1 MKAFLLILL
10 LSQLVYGEDEF
21 MTFSFINDS
30 DEKRF
35 YSLQK
40 EVSCPLCEGSSIA
53 GSNAPIAADI
63 KNKIYTEILLGKS
76 DEEILANLRDIFGEE
91 VTYKPSFE
99 NNIFLWLFPLIFF
112 LLIVFAARIF
122 LKKMIKKYKVFGF
135 SLALSAAIYFF
146 LFGQENFQKL
156 NFQKDLQLNFIDN
169 ASFEEKK
176 NKIDS
181 IINLSSNN
189 PAQVYFL
196 ANYLFDKTEYAL
208 ASRTLEHFI
217 LNFPNDTDAEVI
229 ALTAETKYLSNN
241 QIFNDDIES
250 LVQQSLNKD
259 PANVRALILK
269 GLKQT
274 LDKNY
279 DDALKSWSIAFE
291 YSEDADQK
299 RVIMAGMSSALKQLK
314 SLED

>member
-1 MKAFLLILL
+1 
-10 LSQLVYGEDEF
+10 
-21 MTFSFINDS
+21 
-30 DEKRF
+30 
-35 YSLQK
+35 
-40 EVSCPLCEGSSIA
+40 
-53 GSNAPIAADI
+53 
-63 KNKIYTEILLGKS
+63 
-76 DEEILANLRDIFGEE
+76 
-91 VTYKPSFE
+91 
-99 NNIFLWLFPLIFF
+99 
-112 LLIVFAARIF
+112 
-122 LKKMIKKYKVFGF
+122 MIKKYKVFGF

-250 LVQQSLNKD
+250 LDQQSLNKD

-279 DDALKSWSIAFE
+279 EDALKSWSIAFE

>member
-1 MKAFLLILL
+1 
-10 LSQLVYGEDEF
+10 
-21 MTFSFINDS
+21 
-30 DEKRF
+30 
-35 YSLQK
+35 
-40 EVSCPLCEGSSIA
+40 
-53 GSNAPIAADI
+53 
-63 KNKIYTEILLGKS
+63 
-76 DEEILANLRDIFGEE
+76 
-91 VTYKPSFE
+91 
-99 NNIFLWLFPLIFF
+99 
-112 LLIVFAARIF
+112 
-122 LKKMIKKYKVFGF
+122 MIKKYKIFGL
-135 SLALSAAIYFF
+135 SLAFSAAIYFF

-196 ANYLFDKTEYAL
+196 ANYLFDKSEYAL

-217 LNFPNDTDAEVI
+217 LNFPNDTDAELM

-250 LVQQSLNKD
+250 LIEQSLLKD

-274 LDKNY
+274 LDENY
-279 DDALKSWSIAFE
+279 KDALKSWSIAFE
-291 YSEDADQK
+291 YSDDADQK
-299 RVIMAGMSSALKQLK
+299 RIIMAGMSKALKQLK

>member
-1 MKAFLLILL
+1 
-10 LSQLVYGEDEF
+10 
-21 MTFSFINDS
+21 
-30 DEKRF
+30 
-35 YSLQK
+35 
-40 EVSCPLCEGSSIA
+40 
-53 GSNAPIAADI
+53 
-63 KNKIYTEILLGKS
+63 
-76 DEEILANLRDIFGEE
+76 
-91 VTYKPSFE
+91 
-99 NNIFLWLFPLIFF
+99 
-112 LLIVFAARIF
+112 
-122 LKKMIKKYKVFGF
+122 MIKKYKVFGF
-135 SLALSAAIYFF
+135 SLAFSAAIYFF

-196 ANYLFDKTEYAL
+196 ANYLFDKSEYAL

-217 LNFPNDTDAEVI
+217 LNFPNDTDAEVM

-250 LVQQSLNKD
+250 LIEQSLLKD

-274 LDKNY
+274 LDENY
-279 DDALKSWSIAFE
+279 KDALKSWSIAFE
-291 YSEDADQK
+291 YSDDADQK
-299 RVIMAGMSSALKQLK
+299 RIIMAGMSKALKQLK

>member
-1 MKAFLLILL
+1 
-10 LSQLVYGEDEF
+10 
-21 MTFSFINDS
+21 
-30 DEKRF
+30 
-35 YSLQK
+35 
-40 EVSCPLCEGSSIA
+40 
-53 GSNAPIAADI
+53 
-63 KNKIYTEILLGKS
+63 
-76 DEEILANLRDIFGEE
+76 
-91 VTYKPSFE
+91 
-99 NNIFLWLFPLIFF
+99 
-112 LLIVFAARIF
+112 
-122 LKKMIKKYKVFGF
+122 MIKKYKVFGF

-279 DDALKSWSIAFE
+279 EDALKSWSIAFE

-299 RVIMAGMSSALKQLK
+299 RVIMAGMSAALKQLK

>member
-1 MKAFLLILL
+1 
-10 LSQLVYGEDEF
+10 
-21 MTFSFINDS
+21 
-30 DEKRF
+30 
-35 YSLQK
+35 
-40 EVSCPLCEGSSIA
+40 
-53 GSNAPIAADI
+53 
-63 KNKIYTEILLGKS
+63 
-76 DEEILANLRDIFGEE
+76 
-91 VTYKPSFE
+91 
-99 NNIFLWLFPLIFF
+99 
-112 LLIVFAARIF
+112 
-122 LKKMIKKYKVFGF
+122 MIKKYKIFGL
-135 SLALSAAIYFF
+135 SLAFSAAIYFF

-156 NFQKDLQLNFIDN
+156 NFQKDLQLNFIGN

-181 IINLSSNN
+181 IINLSSSN

-196 ANYLFDKTEYAL
+196 ANYLFDKSEYAL

-217 LNFPNDTDAEVI
+217 LIFPNDTDAEVM

-250 LVQQSLNKD
+250 LIEESLLKD

-274 LDKNY
+274 LDENY
-279 DDALKSWSIAFE
+279 KDALKSWSIAFE
-291 YSEDADQK
+291 YSDDADQK
-299 RVIMAGMSSALKQLK
+299 RIIMAGMSKALKQLK

>member
-1 MKAFLLILL
+1 
-10 LSQLVYGEDEF
+10 
-21 MTFSFINDS
+21 
-30 DEKRF
+30 
-35 YSLQK
+35 
-40 EVSCPLCEGSSIA
+40 
-53 GSNAPIAADI
+53 
-63 KNKIYTEILLGKS
+63 
-76 DEEILANLRDIFGEE
+76 
-91 VTYKPSFE
+91 
-99 NNIFLWLFPLIFF
+99 
-112 LLIVFAARIF
+112 
-122 LKKMIKKYKVFGF
+122 MIKKYKVFGL
-135 SLALSAAIYFF
+135 SLAFSAVIYFF

-156 NFQKDLQLNFIDN
+156 NFQKDLQLNFIGN

-196 ANYLFDKTEYAL
+196 ANYLFDKSEYAL

-217 LNFPNDTDAEVI
+217 LNFPNDTDAEVM

-250 LVQQSLNKD
+250 LIEQSLLKD

-274 LDKNY
+274 LDENY
-279 DDALKSWSIAFE
+279 KDALKSWSIAFE
-291 YSEDADQK
+291 YSDDADQK
-299 RVIMAGMSSALKQLK
+299 RIIMAGMSKALKQLK

>member
-1 MKAFLLILL
+1 
-10 LSQLVYGEDEF
+10 
-21 MTFSFINDS
+21 
-30 DEKRF
+30 
-35 YSLQK
+35 
-40 EVSCPLCEGSSIA
+40 
-53 GSNAPIAADI
+53 
-63 KNKIYTEILLGKS
+63 
-76 DEEILANLRDIFGEE
+76 
-91 VTYKPSFE
+91 
-99 NNIFLWLFPLIFF
+99 
-112 LLIVFAARIF
+112 
-122 LKKMIKKYKVFGF
+122 MIKKYKVFGF

-217 LNFPNDTDAEVI
+217 LSFPNDTDAEVI

>member
-1 MKAFLLILL
+1 
-10 LSQLVYGEDEF
+10 
-21 MTFSFINDS
+21 
-30 DEKRF
+30 
-35 YSLQK
+35 
-40 EVSCPLCEGSSIA
+40 
-53 GSNAPIAADI
+53 
-63 KNKIYTEILLGKS
+63 
-76 DEEILANLRDIFGEE
+76 
-91 VTYKPSFE
+91 
-99 NNIFLWLFPLIFF
+99 
-112 LLIVFAARIF
+112 
-122 LKKMIKKYKVFGF
+122 MIKKYKIFGL
-135 SLALSAAIYFF
+135 SLAFSAVIYFF

-156 NFQKDLQLNFIDN
+156 NFQKDLQLNFIEN

-181 IINLSSNN
+181 IINLSSSN

-196 ANYLFDKTEYAL
+196 ANYLFDKSEYAL

-217 LNFPNDTDAEVI
+217 LNFPNDTDAEVM

-250 LVQQSLNKD
+250 LIEESLLKD

-274 LDKNY
+274 LDENY
-279 DDALKSWSIAFE
+279 KDALKSWSIAFE
-291 YSEDADQK
+291 YSDDADQK
-299 RVIMAGMSSALKQLK
+299 RIIMAGMSKALKQLK

>member
-1 MKAFLLILL
+1 
-10 LSQLVYGEDEF
+10 
-21 MTFSFINDS
+21 
-30 DEKRF
+30 
-35 YSLQK
+35 
-40 EVSCPLCEGSSIA
+40 
-53 GSNAPIAADI
+53 
-63 KNKIYTEILLGKS
+63 
-76 DEEILANLRDIFGEE
+76 
-91 VTYKPSFE
+91 
-99 NNIFLWLFPLIFF
+99 
-112 LLIVFAARIF
+112 
-122 LKKMIKKYKVFGF
+122 MIKKYKVFGF

-217 LNFPNDTDAEVI
+217 LNFPNDTDAEVM
-229 ALTAETKYLSNN
+229 ALTAEAKYLSNN

-299 RVIMAGMSSALKQLK
+299 RVIIAGMSSALKQLK

>member
-1 MKAFLLILL
+1 
-10 LSQLVYGEDEF
+10 
-21 MTFSFINDS
+21 
-30 DEKRF
+30 
-35 YSLQK
+35 
-40 EVSCPLCEGSSIA
+40 
-53 GSNAPIAADI
+53 
-63 KNKIYTEILLGKS
+63 
-76 DEEILANLRDIFGEE
+76 
-91 VTYKPSFE
+91 
-99 NNIFLWLFPLIFF
+99 
-112 LLIVFAARIF
+112 
-122 LKKMIKKYKVFGF
+122 MIKKYKVFGF

-314 SLED
+314 SHED

>member
-1 MKAFLLILL
+1 
-10 LSQLVYGEDEF
+10 
-21 MTFSFINDS
+21 
-30 DEKRF
+30 
-35 YSLQK
+35 
-40 EVSCPLCEGSSIA
+40 
-53 GSNAPIAADI
+53 
-63 KNKIYTEILLGKS
+63 
-76 DEEILANLRDIFGEE
+76 
-91 VTYKPSFE
+91 
-99 NNIFLWLFPLIFF
+99 
-112 LLIVFAARIF
+112 
-122 LKKMIKKYKVFGF
+122 MIKKYKVFGL
-135 SLALSAAIYFF
+135 SLAFSAVIYFF

-181 IINLSSNN
+181 IINLSSSN

-196 ANYLFDKTEYAL
+196 ANYLFDKSEYAL

-217 LNFPNDTDAEVI
+217 LNFPNDTDAEVM

-250 LVQQSLNKD
+250 LIEQSLLKD

-274 LDKNY
+274 LDENY
-279 DDALKSWSIAFE
+279 KDALKSWSIAFE
-291 YSEDADQK
+291 YSDDADQK
-299 RVIMAGMSSALKQLK
+299 RIIMAGMSKALKQLK

>member
-1 MKAFLLILL
+1 
-10 LSQLVYGEDEF
+10 
-21 MTFSFINDS
+21 
-30 DEKRF
+30 
-35 YSLQK
+35 
-40 EVSCPLCEGSSIA
+40 
-53 GSNAPIAADI
+53 
-63 KNKIYTEILLGKS
+63 
-76 DEEILANLRDIFGEE
+76 
-91 VTYKPSFE
+91 
-99 NNIFLWLFPLIFF
+99 
-112 LLIVFAARIF
+112 
-122 LKKMIKKYKVFGF
+122 MIKKYKVFGF

-146 LFGQENFQKL
+146 LFVQENFQKL

-169 ASFEEKK
+169 ASFGEKK

-217 LNFPNDTDAEVI
+217 LNFPNDTDAEVM

>member
-1 MKAFLLILL
+1 
-10 LSQLVYGEDEF
+10 
-21 MTFSFINDS
+21 
-30 DEKRF
+30 
-35 YSLQK
+35 
-40 EVSCPLCEGSSIA
+40 
-53 GSNAPIAADI
+53 
-63 KNKIYTEILLGKS
+63 
-76 DEEILANLRDIFGEE
+76 
-91 VTYKPSFE
+91 
-99 NNIFLWLFPLIFF
+99 
-112 LLIVFAARIF
+112 
-122 LKKMIKKYKVFGF
+122 MIKKYKIFGL
-135 SLALSAAIYFF
+135 SVALSAAIYFF

-181 IINLSSNN
+181 IINLSSSN

-196 ANYLFDKTEYAL
+196 ANYLFDKSEYAL

-217 LNFPNDTDAEVI
+217 LNFPNDTDAEVM

-250 LVQQSLNKD
+250 LIEQSLLKD

-274 LDKNY
+274 LDENY
-279 DDALKSWSIAFE
+279 KDALKSWSIAFE
-291 YSEDADQK
+291 YSDDADQK
-299 RVIMAGMSSALKQLK
+299 RIIMAGMSKALKQLK

>member
-1 MKAFLLILL
+1 
-10 LSQLVYGEDEF
+10 
-21 MTFSFINDS
+21 
-30 DEKRF
+30 
-35 YSLQK
+35 
-40 EVSCPLCEGSSIA
+40 
-53 GSNAPIAADI
+53 
-63 KNKIYTEILLGKS
+63 
-76 DEEILANLRDIFGEE
+76 
-91 VTYKPSFE
+91 
-99 NNIFLWLFPLIFF
+99 
-112 LLIVFAARIF
+112 
-122 LKKMIKKYKVFGF
+122 MIKKYKVFGF

-217 LNFPNDTDAEVI
+217 LNFPNDTDAEVL

-250 LVQQSLNKD
+250 LVQQSLLKD

-279 DDALKSWSIAFE
+279 EDALKSWSIAFE

-314 SLED
+314 SLVD

>member
-1 MKAFLLILL
+1 M
-10 LSQLVYGEDEF
+10 
-21 MTFSFINDS
+21 
-30 DEKRF
+30 
-35 YSLQK
+35 
-40 EVSCPLCEGSSIA
+40 
-53 GSNAPIAADI
+53 
-63 KNKIYTEILLGKS
+63 
-76 DEEILANLRDIFGEE
+76 
-91 VTYKPSFE
+91 
-99 NNIFLWLFPLIFF
+99 
-112 LLIVFAARIF
+112 
-122 LKKMIKKYKVFGF
+122 

-169 ASFEEKK
+169 APFEEKK

-181 IINLSSNN
+181 IINLSSSN
-189 PAQVYFL
+189 PAQIYFL
-196 ANYLFDKTEYAL
+196 ANYLFDKSEYAL

-217 LNFPNDTDAEVI
+217 LNFPNDTDAEVM

-250 LVQQSLNKD
+250 LIEQSLLKD

-274 LDKNY
+274 LDENY
-279 DDALKSWSIAFE
+279 KDALKSWSIAFE
-291 YSEDADQK
+291 YSDDADQK
-299 RVIMAGMSSALKQLK
+299 RIIMAGMSKALKQLK

>member
-1 MKAFLLILL
+1 
-10 LSQLVYGEDEF
+10 
-21 MTFSFINDS
+21 
-30 DEKRF
+30 
-35 YSLQK
+35 
-40 EVSCPLCEGSSIA
+40 
-53 GSNAPIAADI
+53 
-63 KNKIYTEILLGKS
+63 
-76 DEEILANLRDIFGEE
+76 
-91 VTYKPSFE
+91 
-99 NNIFLWLFPLIFF
+99 
-112 LLIVFAARIF
+112 
-122 LKKMIKKYKVFGF
+122 MIKKYKVFGL
-135 SLALSAAIYFF
+135 SLAFSAVIYFF

-196 ANYLFDKTEYAL
+196 ANYLFDKSEYAL
-208 ASRTLEHFI
+208 ASGTLEHFI
-217 LNFPNDTDAEVI
+217 LNFPNDTDAEVM

-250 LVQQSLNKD
+250 LIEESLLKD

-274 LDKNY
+274 LDENY
-279 DDALKSWSIAFE
+279 KDALKSWSIAFE
-291 YSEDADQK
+291 YSDDADQK
-299 RVIMAGMSSALKQLK
+299 RIIMAGMSKALKQLK

>member
-1 MKAFLLILL
+1 
-10 LSQLVYGEDEF
+10 
-21 MTFSFINDS
+21 
-30 DEKRF
+30 
-35 YSLQK
+35 
-40 EVSCPLCEGSSIA
+40 
-53 GSNAPIAADI
+53 
-63 KNKIYTEILLGKS
+63 
-76 DEEILANLRDIFGEE
+76 
-91 VTYKPSFE
+91 
-99 NNIFLWLFPLIFF
+99 
-112 LLIVFAARIF
+112 
-122 LKKMIKKYKVFGF
+122 MIKKYKVFGF

-229 ALTAETKYLSNN
+229 DLTAETKYLSNN

>member
-1 MKAFLLILL
+1 
-10 LSQLVYGEDEF
+10 
-21 MTFSFINDS
+21 
-30 DEKRF
+30 
-35 YSLQK
+35 
-40 EVSCPLCEGSSIA
+40 
-53 GSNAPIAADI
+53 
-63 KNKIYTEILLGKS
+63 
-76 DEEILANLRDIFGEE
+76 
-91 VTYKPSFE
+91 
-99 NNIFLWLFPLIFF
+99 
-112 LLIVFAARIF
+112 
-122 LKKMIKKYKVFGF
+122 MIKKYKIFGLSIAF
-135 SLALSAAIYFF
+135 SAAIYFF

-156 NFQKDLQLNFIDN
+156 NFQKDLQLNFIGN

-181 IINLSSNN
+181 IINLSSSN

-196 ANYLFDKTEYAL
+196 ANYLFDKSEYAL

-217 LNFPNDTDAEVI
+217 LNFPNDTDAEVM

-250 LVQQSLNKD
+250 LIEESLLKD

-274 LDKNY
+274 LDENY
-279 DDALKSWSIAFE
+279 KDALKSWSIAFE
-291 YSEDADQK
+291 YSDDADQK
-299 RVIMAGMSSALKQLK
+299 RIIMAGMSKALKQLK

>member
-1 MKAFLLILL
+1 
-10 LSQLVYGEDEF
+10 
-21 MTFSFINDS
+21 
-30 DEKRF
+30 
-35 YSLQK
+35 
-40 EVSCPLCEGSSIA
+40 
-53 GSNAPIAADI
+53 
-63 KNKIYTEILLGKS
+63 
-76 DEEILANLRDIFGEE
+76 
-91 VTYKPSFE
+91 
-99 NNIFLWLFPLIFF
+99 
-112 LLIVFAARIF
+112 
-122 LKKMIKKYKVFGF
+122 MIKKYKIFGL
-135 SLALSAAIYFF
+135 SLAFSAAIYFF

-181 IINLSSNN
+181 IINLSSSN

-196 ANYLFDKTEYAL
+196 ANYLFDKSEYAL

-217 LNFPNDTDAEVI
+217 LNFPNDTDAEVM

-250 LVQQSLNKD
+250 LIEESLVKD

-274 LDKNY
+274 LDENY
-279 DDALKSWSIAFE
+279 KDALKSWSIAFE
-291 YSEDADQK
+291 YSDDADQK
-299 RVIMAGMSSALKQLK
+299 RIIMAGMSKALKQLK

>member
-1 MKAFLLILL
+1 
-10 LSQLVYGEDEF
+10 
-21 MTFSFINDS
+21 
-30 DEKRF
+30 
-35 YSLQK
+35 
-40 EVSCPLCEGSSIA
+40 
-53 GSNAPIAADI
+53 
-63 KNKIYTEILLGKS
+63 
-76 DEEILANLRDIFGEE
+76 
-91 VTYKPSFE
+91 
-99 NNIFLWLFPLIFF
+99 
-112 LLIVFAARIF
+112 
-122 LKKMIKKYKVFGF
+122 MIKKYKVFGF

-217 LNFPNDTDAEVI
+217 LNFPNDTDAEVV

>member
-1 MKAFLLILL
+1 
-10 LSQLVYGEDEF
+10 
-21 MTFSFINDS
+21 
-30 DEKRF
+30 
-35 YSLQK
+35 
-40 EVSCPLCEGSSIA
+40 
-53 GSNAPIAADI
+53 
-63 KNKIYTEILLGKS
+63 
-76 DEEILANLRDIFGEE
+76 
-91 VTYKPSFE
+91 
-99 NNIFLWLFPLIFF
+99 
-112 LLIVFAARIF
+112 
-122 LKKMIKKYKVFGF
+122 MIKKYKVFGF

-291 YSEDADQK
+291 YSDDADQK
-299 RVIMAGMSSALKQLK
+299 RISMAGMSKALKQLK

>member
-1 MKAFLLILL
+1 
-10 LSQLVYGEDEF
+10 
-21 MTFSFINDS
+21 
-30 DEKRF
+30 
-35 YSLQK
+35 
-40 EVSCPLCEGSSIA
+40 
-53 GSNAPIAADI
+53 
-63 KNKIYTEILLGKS
+63 
-76 DEEILANLRDIFGEE
+76 
-91 VTYKPSFE
+91 
-99 NNIFLWLFPLIFF
+99 
-112 LLIVFAARIF
+112 
-122 LKKMIKKYKVFGF
+122 MIKKYKVFGF

-169 ASFEEKK
+169 ATFEEKK

-196 ANYLFDKTEYAL
+196 ANYLFDKTEYEL

-217 LNFPNDTDAEVI
+217 LNFPNDADAEVI

-279 DDALKSWSIAFE
+279 EDALKSWSIAFE

>member
-1 MKAFLLILL
+1 
-10 LSQLVYGEDEF
+10 
-21 MTFSFINDS
+21 
-30 DEKRF
+30 
-35 YSLQK
+35 
-40 EVSCPLCEGSSIA
+40 
-53 GSNAPIAADI
+53 
-63 KNKIYTEILLGKS
+63 
-76 DEEILANLRDIFGEE
+76 
-91 VTYKPSFE
+91 
-99 NNIFLWLFPLIFF
+99 
-112 LLIVFAARIF
+112 
-122 LKKMIKKYKVFGF
+122 MIKKYKVFGF

-217 LNFPNDTDAEVI
+217 LNFPNDTDAEVM

-241 QIFNDDIES
+241 QIFNDEIES
-250 LVQQSLNKD
+250 LVQQSLLKD

-299 RVIMAGMSSALKQLK
+299 RVIMAGMSTALKQLK

>member
-1 MKAFLLILL
+1 
-10 LSQLVYGEDEF
+10 
-21 MTFSFINDS
+21 
-30 DEKRF
+30 
-35 YSLQK
+35 
-40 EVSCPLCEGSSIA
+40 
-53 GSNAPIAADI
+53 
-63 KNKIYTEILLGKS
+63 
-76 DEEILANLRDIFGEE
+76 
-91 VTYKPSFE
+91 
-99 NNIFLWLFPLIFF
+99 
-112 LLIVFAARIF
+112 
-122 LKKMIKKYKVFGF
+122 MIKKYKIFGF

>member
-1 MKAFLLILL
+1 
-10 LSQLVYGEDEF
+10 
-21 MTFSFINDS
+21 
-30 DEKRF
+30 
-35 YSLQK
+35 
-40 EVSCPLCEGSSIA
+40 
-53 GSNAPIAADI
+53 
-63 KNKIYTEILLGKS
+63 
-76 DEEILANLRDIFGEE
+76 
-91 VTYKPSFE
+91 
-99 NNIFLWLFPLIFF
+99 
-112 LLIVFAARIF
+112 
-122 LKKMIKKYKVFGF
+122 MIKKYKIFGLSLVF
-135 SLALSAAIYFF
+135 SAVIYFF

-181 IINLSSNN
+181 IINLSSSN

-196 ANYLFDKTEYAL
+196 ANYLFDKSEYAL

-217 LNFPNDTDAEVI
+217 LNFPNDTDAELM

-250 LVQQSLNKD
+250 LIEQSLLKD

-274 LDKNY
+274 LDENY
-279 DDALKSWSIAFE
+279 KDALKSWSIAFE
-291 YSEDADQK
+291 YSDDADQK
-299 RVIMAGMSSALKQLK
+299 RIIMAGMSKALKQLK

>member
-1 MKAFLLILL
+1 
-10 LSQLVYGEDEF
+10 
-21 MTFSFINDS
+21 
-30 DEKRF
+30 
-35 YSLQK
+35 
-40 EVSCPLCEGSSIA
+40 
-53 GSNAPIAADI
+53 
-63 KNKIYTEILLGKS
+63 
-76 DEEILANLRDIFGEE
+76 
-91 VTYKPSFE
+91 
-99 NNIFLWLFPLIFF
+99 
-112 LLIVFAARIF
+112 
-122 LKKMIKKYKVFGF
+122 MIKKYKVFGF

-217 LNFPNDTDAEVI
+217 LNFPNDTDAEVV

-250 LVQQSLNKD
+250 LVQQSLLKD

>member
-1 MKAFLLILL
+1 
-10 LSQLVYGEDEF
+10 
-21 MTFSFINDS
+21 
-30 DEKRF
+30 
-35 YSLQK
+35 
-40 EVSCPLCEGSSIA
+40 
-53 GSNAPIAADI
+53 
-63 KNKIYTEILLGKS
+63 
-76 DEEILANLRDIFGEE
+76 
-91 VTYKPSFE
+91 
-99 NNIFLWLFPLIFF
+99 
-112 LLIVFAARIF
+112 
-122 LKKMIKKYKVFGF
+122 MIKKYKVFGF

-196 ANYLFDKTEYAL
+196 ANYLFDKSEYAL

-217 LNFPNDTDAEVI
+217 LNFPNDTDAEVM

-250 LVQQSLNKD
+250 LIEESLLKD

-274 LDKNY
+274 LDENY
-279 DDALKSWSIAFE
+279 KDALKSWSIAFE
-291 YSEDADQK
+291 YSDDADQK
-299 RVIMAGMSSALKQLK
+299 RIIMAGMSKALKQLK